1 MTRTSPTEPAA
12 SLAPSA
18 VSTAVVTLQADM
30 PPSVRHTLAHC
41 TRGTYTHLHRA
52 TTGCHCT
59 PRFYALC
66 VPLLTHWR
74 NARSNTSPP
83 YHADLRGLGPH

>member
-41 TRGTYTHLHRA
+41 TRGTHMYTRTYIERLLAA
-52 TTGCHCT
+52 T
-59 PRFYALC
+59 A
-66 VPLLTHWR
+66 PL
-74 NARSNTSPP
+74 ASSPSAC
-83 YHADLRGLGPH
+83 YS